1 MLMPSRQPDKLNR
14 DGQLRQSGITLIELL
29 VSLLISFVLIA
40 AVGSLYLSSNANY
53 RLNEDHLRLH
63 QDGRYA
69 MALMESDLRQAGFGH
84 LTAAGA
90 SAAEID
96 RTDFVS
102 ASDQAG
108 QGLRSCD
115 FGFVDPLNNKFD
127 CKTGGGMAGFDV
139 AYRVDNVIG
148 TDCVGRKAGMIALPK
163 SHPSYAL
170 SEQVA
175 VVSNRF
181 FVATP
186 SGAKTTSLYCKG
198 NSGKDLSIGQ
208 PILNNIEDMR
218 LTFGVA
224 ENNSFSAQR
233 FISAAQVDALTSDQ
247 YRNWKSVIR
256 VKLCLQLRGS
266 HRVAVKGQRYTDCK
280 GLEQVPADGYL
291 HTVMTSIVTLRNN
304 AGSATF

>member
-1 MLMPSRQPDKLNR
+1 MLMQSRCSDKLTVH
-14 DGQLRQSGITLIELL
+14 GHLRQSGITLIELL

-40 AVGSLYLSSNANY
+40 AVASLYLSSNASY
-53 RLNEDHLRLH
+53 QLNEDHLRLQ

-69 MALMESDLRQAGFGH
+69 MALMEGDLRQAGFGH
-84 LTAAGA
+84 LTAAGV

-102 ASDQAG
+102 AGGQAG

-115 FGFVDPLNNKFD
+115 FGFVNPLNNKFN
-127 CKTGGGMAGFDV
+127 CKTGDGMAGFDV
-139 AYRVDNVIG
+139 AYRVDNLAG
-148 TDCVGRKAGMIALPK
+148 TDCVGGKAGMIALPR

-170 SEQVA
+170 SRQVA

-186 SGAKTTSLYCKG
+186 SGANTTSLYCKG
-198 NSGKDLSIGQ
+198 NSGNDLSVGQ
-208 PILNNIEDMR
+208 PILSNIEDLR

-224 ENNSFSAQR
+224 GNNSFSAQR
-233 FISAAQVDALTSDQ
+233 FLSAAQVDALTSDQ
-247 YRNWKSVIR
+247 YQNWKNVIR

-266 HRVAVKGQRYTDCK
+266 HRGTAGQQRYTDCK
-280 GLEQVPADGYL
+280 GQEQVAADGYL
-291 HTVMTSIVTLRNN
+291 HAVMTSVVTLRNN
-304 AGSATF
+304 AGGGTF